1 MPQGQNEEVGDAQN
15 EDGEIAVGNDE
26 ESKDPQNLDVTGQE
40 ELQGD
45 KTGTLEE
52 NPDQPVDAKM
62 LSDEMQRDQTD
73 PDNQQSTLAPSGERE
88 EGELL
93 PDIGDLEGASDLS
106 NIAENQE
113 SREGLSESAATP
125 ERSPATVDDDAL
137 EAGEINSPELSSDD
151 KNDEGDSVE
160 DAADASDKLMDVNEQ
175 ISAESDQVAEPTPVA
190 SEGATLTSSVVE
202 SSSSKVNLPVPRQ
215 GTPNAPAETE
225 ETKQASPI
233 GSTSTTII
241 LSERARERAQM
252 RQAGLVSS
260 TLRGRGR
267 GGAPRGRVGRGRG
280 VVRRPPPPPGSDQ

>member
-1 MPQGQNEEVGDAQN
+1 
-15 EDGEIAVGNDE
+15 
-26 ESKDPQNLDVTGQE
+26 
-40 ELQGD
+40 
-45 KTGTLEE
+45 
-52 NPDQPVDAKM
+52 
-62 LSDEMQRDQTD
+62 D

-113 SREGLSESAATP
+113 SREGQSESAATP
-125 ERSPATVDDDAL
+125 ERSPARVDDDAL

-151 KNDEGDSVE
+151 KDDEGDLVE
-160 DAADASDKLMDVNEQ
+160 EAADGSDKLIDVNEP
-175 ISAESDQVAEPTPVA
+175 ISPESDQVAEPVA
-190 SEGATLTSSVVE
+190 SETATSTSTVAE

-215 GTPNAPAETE
+215 GTHNAPAETE

-280 VVRRPPPPPGSDQ
+280 GVRRPPPPPGSDQ